1 MNKLKLDLDNL
12 AVESFE
18 SSNAAGAED
27 GLKSLGVSID
37 RSCVDTNCKFSVC
50 VSSPCYC

>member
-1 MNKLKLDLDNL
+1 MNRLKLDLDNL

-18 SSNAAGAED
+18 PSDAAEMD

-37 RSCVDTNCKFSVC
+37 RSCVDTNCRFSVC